1 MSKLTYTGRLLGQF
15 VQFAR
20 RNKVYWIVPLVI
32 LLGLF
37 AALGGTVQSAGTLL
51 IYTLF

>member
-1 MSKLTYTGRLLGQF
+1 MSKIGYTGTMLRQLVG
-15 VQFAR
+15 FAR
-20 RNKVYWIVPLVI
+20 HNKVYWIVPLVI